1 MMDTAALLSRLSARD
16 VRLRIEDGRL
26 KLDAPA
32 GALDDTL
39 KTELKARKDELLT
52 YLQKAA
58 EKTRE
63 PSTIVPIK
71 GDGKRRPI
79 FAVSGHS
86 GDIYYLL
93 GASRHLHPDQP
104 LIGIQPPGL
113 DGGPHMTT
121 LPDLARYEIGQIKR
135 VQPQGPYLVCGH
147 CAGGTLAFEIAQQL
161 MAAGDKVA
169 MLMLIGAPYPRQF
182 NPVTLELLR
191 MRRRFKRLTQGSLS
205 EGITHVRTRIT
216 ESLAPTQPAAPDA
229 NAESEAARL
238 RVEAASVAAVRAY
251 TPGRFSGI
259 LDIIVTADTYH
270 RADLWRRHAAAVRE
284 HVIPDREID
293 DLLLGPDAGRIGV
306 VMQRRL
312 DAL

>member
-1 MMDTAALLSRLSARD
+1 MDTAALLSRLSARD
-16 VRLRIEDGRL
+16 VRLAIEDGRL

-32 GALDDTL
+32 GALDDA
-39 KTELKARKDELLT
+39 LKAELRNRKDELIAYLT
-52 YLQKAA
+52 KAA
-58 EKTRE
+58 AKERE

-71 GDGKRRPI
+71 ADGKRPPV

-104 LIGIQPPGL
+104 LIGVQPPGL
-113 DGGPHMTT
+113 DGGPHLTSIA
-121 LPDLARYEIGQIKR
+121 DLARYEIAQLKR
-135 VQPQGPYLVCGH
+135 VQPHGPYRITGH
-147 CAGGTLAFEIAQQL
+147 CAGGTLAFEVAQQL
-161 MAAGDKVA
+161 IAAGDTVA

-182 NPVTLELLR
+182 NPKTLALLR
-191 MRRRFKRLTQGSLS
+191 MRRRIAKLTEGSLAD
-205 EGITHVRTRIT
+205 GIAHVRARIAGRM
-216 ESLAPTQPAAPDA
+216 APPPPATQVSDPA
-229 NAESEAARL
+229 EVARL
-238 RVEAASVAAVRAY
+238 RVEAATVAAVRAY
-251 TPGRFSGI
+251 APGRFPGI
-259 LDIIVTADTYH
+259 LDIIVTADSYH

-293 DLLLGPDAGRIGV
+293 DLLLGPDAGRIGT